1 MTELNSKHNKK
12 YNLNHLLRVIFAI
25 FYYLLSILLVTHFK
39 TKIFYFQVLKD
50 SWNFYRFIWCFAS
63 SSFGFANIA
72 LISRKND
79 NSPLP
84 QYLTYYPLQLLAS
97 SALIFSFLHFSEKTS
112 GFLFYYLSFPL
123 CFILGYLV
131 DRIWEILLSIT
142 KNIKSVFGK

>member
-1 MTELNSKHNKK
+1 VTEPVSKHDKK
-12 YNLNHLLRVIFAI
+12 YSLNQLLRIGFVF
-25 FYYLLSILLVTHFK
+25 FYYLLPILLLIHFR
-39 TKIFYFQVLKD
+39 TKIFYLQALKD

-72 LISRKND
+72 LISRKSD

-97 SALIFSFLHFSEKTS
+97 SALIFSFLHLSEKTS

-131 DRIWEILLSIT
+131 DKFWKILVSLI
-142 KNIKSVFGK
+142 KDIKSIFGK